1 MVKEALLQRKNAT
14 FTTEKSPIFARF
26 IGFSVAHIY
35 RFRHKRLYHN
45 VLTCIIHRRFY
56 CESQLPVRQQSARS
70 SSLEVGFTTS
80 GIVIAV
86 LSLTHRHLE
95 LS

>member
-1 MVKEALLQRKNAT
+1 MVKGGLLQNV
-14 FTTEKSPIFARF
+14 F
-26 IGFSVAHIY
+26 I
-35 RFRHKRLYHN
+35 
-45 VLTCIIHRRFY
+45 LTCIIHRRFY

-70 SSLEVGFTTS
+70 SSLEVGITTS

>member
-1 MVKEALLQRKNAT
+1 MITKDKVTNIFCVIDEFCKNFDAEM
-14 FTTEKSPIFARF
+14 EKSP
-26 IGFSVAHIY
+26 
-35 RFRHKRLYHN
+35 
-45 VLTCIIHRRFY
+45 LTCIIHRRFY